1 MRLRYRSDIPSVREL
16 YARGNNLATNSYEL
30 GLAVGNPTLD
40 EAGLSAKDV
49 LETNDAIN
57 LTLRRTSGPL
67 NFEVGLFYQNVDDYV
82 FARLIETETATGNPH
97 NFLIYTAAKAR
108 FAGIDGQVSYQIT
121 PQSRVTVFG
130 DYVDSN
136 LKSENDNLPRIPP

>member
-82 FARLIETETATGNPH
+82 FRAPDRDSN
-97 NFLIYTAAKAR
+97 R
-108 FAGIDGQVSYQIT
+108 DGQSTQF
-121 PQSRVTVFG
+121 S
-130 DYVDSN
+130 D
-136 LKSENDNLPRIPP
+136 LHCSESALCWH